1 MHTSITRMCCG
12 AAKNCTR
19 KLGQVLNSFLSCL
32 SGFYCL
38 LCSFAAVL
46 LGIAKLP
53 HSLGGPVGTLLL
65 EQVGLLQSQTRR
77 VV

>member
-1 MHTSITRMCCG
+1 M
-12 AAKNCTR
+12 
-19 KLGQVLNSFLSCL
+19 
-32 SGFYCL
+32 
-38 LCSFAAVL
+38 L

-65 EQVGLLQSQTRR
+65 EQVGLLQSQTCR

>member
-1 MHTSITRMCCG
+1 MHTRITHICWG
-12 AAKNCTR
+12 AAEKLTS

-32 SGFYCL
+32 GGFYCL
-38 LCSFAAVL
+38 LCSFTAVL
-46 LGIAKLP
+46 LGIVKLP

-65 EQVGLLQSQTRR
+65 EQVGLLQSQTCR